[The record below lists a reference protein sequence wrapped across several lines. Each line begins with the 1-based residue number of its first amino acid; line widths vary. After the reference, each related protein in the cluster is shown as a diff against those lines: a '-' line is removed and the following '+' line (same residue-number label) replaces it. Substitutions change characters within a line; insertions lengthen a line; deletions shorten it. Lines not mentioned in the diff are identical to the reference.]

1 MLRQLTKAVCD
12 SSVVARES
20 YLLWRPAV
28 QGSFACQVVG
38 PGSPPRWL
46 QRGGLATSAGDSA
59 EKSETKAPESAEVET
74 SSSADEGSTS
84 AAELQVPPPPPSC
97 CISPC
102 PTCESACAAHQKCNA
117 TRNISTADQRVALHA
132 QGVSCS
138 LEPSGTRLSTV
149 RLQSGATGQA
159 PCPRTHPALARHLI
173 PNTWLF
179 TCFSERCM

>member
-1 MLRQLTKAVCD
+1 MTHPHAAHYPRTMLRQLTKAVCD

-84 AAELQVPPPPPSC
+84 AAELQVPPPPPAVASLPVLLASLPVLHIKSAMPPG
-97 CISPC
+97 IS
-102 PTCESACAAHQKCNA
+102 
-117 TRNISTADQRVALHA
+117 ALLTNGSRYTHR
-132 QGVSCS
+132 GYPVLWSL
-138 LEPSGTRLSTV
+138 LEPGC
-149 RLQSGATGQA
+149 LQSGCRAVPLA
-159 PCPRTHPALARHLI
+159 KHPALAHTLPLRA
-173 PNTWLF
+173 T
-179 TCFSERCM
+179 